1 MQYLAF
7 LRGINVGG
15 HSLIRMADLKAA
27 LESDGF
33 APVKTYIQSG
43 NVFVN
48 TSESDPLKVAQAVSA
63 SIAKHFSLDVKVVVF
78 TKKQWQKVVS
88 DAPKWWDGSKDK
100 GWKHDLFILLPPYD
114 MKEVMR
120 SIGEPKPDIESIG
133 SGAGVVYGSLDIAKY
148 GRTTTSKIVGTPL
161 YKQMTVRNY
170 NTSTKL
176 LALFD

>member
-15 HSLIRMADLKAA
+15 HSLIKMADLKAA
-27 LESDGF
+27 LEADGF
-33 APVKTYIQSG
+33 SAVKTYIQSG
-43 NVFVN
+43 NVFVS
-48 TSESDPLKVAQAVSA
+48 TPQSDPLKVAQAVTA

-78 TKKQWQKVVS
+78 TKQQWQKVVS
-88 DAPKWWDGSKDK
+88 DAPKWWNGKTE
-100 GWKHDLFILLPPYD
+100 GWKHNLFILLPPYN
-114 MKEVMR
+114 MKEVMKA
-120 SIGEPKPDIESIG
+120 IGEPKPDIENIG
-133 SGAGVVYGSLDIAKY
+133 SGAGVVYGSMEFAKY
-148 GRTTTSKIVGTPL
+148 GRTTMSKVVGNPL